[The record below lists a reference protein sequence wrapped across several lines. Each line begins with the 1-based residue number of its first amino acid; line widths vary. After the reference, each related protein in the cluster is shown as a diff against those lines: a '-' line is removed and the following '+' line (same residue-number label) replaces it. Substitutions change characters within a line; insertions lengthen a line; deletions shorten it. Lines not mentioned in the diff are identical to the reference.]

1 MPYDLRQLRHFVE
14 VARHGNYARAAEALG
29 PAQPTLT
36 RNIQALERQI
46 GARLLDRGRAGATPT
61 ALGVELLTRAEA
73 LLRQAAQTEQDMG
86 LLTGK
91 AAGQVRIGTGAY
103 AADISVGLAA
113 SRLSRR
119 YPGIK
124 LDISIHDWT
133 ELVPRL
139 LDGRVDLVVAEASS
153 VVDDERLVVES
164 LPRHRG
170 VLFCRAN
177 HPLVGLGPAIS
188 VDDLAQY
195 PFASTSLPRRVEQA
209 IASDPARPSFAVRHR
224 ADTFELIRRIVL
236 GSDAVSGAVPA
247 QIEADL
253 AAGRVA
259 VLPLALPGLHTD
271 YGIIRLARR
280 TPSPAAEAF
289 AEELRQVEAEIAAEE
304 ASAAPANEG

>member
-1 MPYDLRQLRHFVE
+1 MPYDLRHLRHFVE

-29 PAQPTLT
+29 LAQPTLT
-36 RNIQALERQI
+36 RNIQALEQQV

-61 ALGVELLTRAEA
+61 ALGSELLARAEA
-73 LLRQAAQTEQDMG
+73 LLRQSAEAERDMN

-103 AADISVGLAA
+103 AADISVGPAA
-113 SRLSRR
+113 SRLSRKH
-119 YPGIK
+119 PGIT

-139 LDGRVDLVVAEASS
+139 LDGRVDLVVAEASTA
-153 VVDDERLVVES
+153 VDDERLVVES
-164 LPRHRG
+164 LPRHRA
-170 VLFCRAN
+170 VLFCRTH
-177 HPLVGLGPAIS
+177 HPLLMLNQPLCVE
-188 VDDLAQY
+188 DLAPY
-195 PFASTSLPRRVEQA
+195 PFIATSLPRRIERVLAADQ
-209 IASDPARPSFAVRHR
+209 ARPSFAVRHR
-224 ADTFELIRRIVL
+224 ADTFGLIRSLVL
-236 GSDAVSGAVPA
+236 GSDAVAAAVPT

-259 VLPLALPGLHTD
+259 ALPLELPGLHTD

-289 AEELRQVEAEIAAEE
+289 AEELRQVEAEIAAAE
-304 ASAAPANEG
+304 ASGAPADDA